1 MKFSRVI
8 GKIDDKLVFQAEEKL
23 SQVFLELGTR
33 YNNEHVGTGMGGDPL
48 IFGLMYPVEHVCTM
62 NIPTAATDG
71 KRYYWNPKFVL
82 KQSRIGLR
90 IICGHEAWHAIYM
103 HPQRRGSRL
112 PKLWNIAVDYIV
124 NGTVMDDFKA
134 RKMDPKE
141 MFTKHLGKYMTLEQY
156 ASLLKDPFKSVE
168 GFEEVKPTPE
178 DPNAPVVELP
188 APNEDRELTPEEI
201 KELEKREKVAKF
213 FYADPDLE
221 EEMKRPEKIY
231 DYLYSLLP
239 KCPKCGRVGIY
250 KLPKKDKDKKKGK
263 GAKSKDQDQNQ
274 DAGGDKEE
282 NQNGQG
288 QDQGDHG
295 DQHDHGDGQPCN
307 CPNHNNQGD
316 GQGQGQG
323 NQPGDGQG
331 QGDQPGDGQGDCCDP
346 NGGSCNPNGGGCDE
360 CGGGIDIF
368 GLGGTVDDHMDT
380 EESEEKLAKR
390 VSDAMEAAKKM
401 AGHVPAALEDEL
413 GKLTAPKVT
422 WQDIIRTRLLKARA
436 GNGRNDWTRFKTR
449 PMFTGLLVPKRKNYY
464 AHFGCLLDTSG
475 SMSRD
480 DMAFGLSQLTALDE
494 RSEGTIVPADA
505 EIYWDKA
512 TKIKS
517 AKAEEI
523 SKVKIYGRG
532 GTKYAE
538 FFDEYEKKIG
548 TCDFLI
554 VVTDGFLLDS
564 DVAEMRHPGVDV
576 IWLITSGSAFTPPF
590 GRAFDLR
597 A

>member
-1 MKFSRVI
+1 MQFSKII
-8 GKIDDKLVFQAEEKL
+8 GKIDQKLVDQAAEKL
-23 SQVFLELGTR
+23 SGVFLELGTR
-33 YNNEHVGTGMGGDPL
+33 YNNEHIGTGMGGDPL
-48 IFGLMYPVEHVCTM
+48 IFGLMYPVEHICTM

-82 KQSRIGLR
+82 KQSKIGLR

-134 RKMDPKE
+134 RKMNAAE

-156 ASLLKDPFKSVE
+156 AEFLKKPFEPVK
-168 GFEEVKPTPE
+168 GFEDINPQPE

-188 APNEDRELTPEEI
+188 AANEDRELTAEEQ
-201 KELEKREKVAKF
+201 KELENREKKVKF
-213 FYADPDLE
+213 FYADPDLKD
-221 EEMKRPEKIY
+221 EMKRPEAIY

-239 KCPKCGRVGIY
+239 KCPKCGSVGKY
-250 KLPKKDKDKKKGK
+250 KKPESKKGK
-263 GAKSKDQDQNQ
+263 GKGKNQQDKQQSKDKQDPQDSDGQCQDPKQDQS
-274 DAGGDKEE
+274 
-282 NQNGQG
+282 
-288 QDQGDHG
+288 
-295 DQHDHGDGQPCN
+295 HDHGDGQPCN
-307 CPNHNNQGD
+307 CPNHDQGD
-316 GQGQGQG
+316 
-323 NQPGDGQG
+323 QPGQGQG
-331 QGDQPGDGQGDCCDP
+331 QGDQPGQGQGC
-346 NGGSCNPNGGGCDE
+346 CDE
-360 CGGGIDIF
+360 CGDGVDIF

-380 EESEEKLAKR
+380 SESEEKLAKR
-390 VSDAMEAAKKM
+390 ISDAMEAAKKM
-401 AGHVPAALEDEL
+401 AGYIPAALEDEL

-422 WQDIIRTRLLKARA
+422 WQDIVRCRLLKARA
-436 GNGRNDWTRFKTR
+436 GNGRNDWTRFRSR

-475 SMSRD
+475 SMSKD
-480 DMAFGLSQLTALDE
+480 DMAFGLSQLCSLDE

-512 TKIKS
+512 TKIK
-517 AKAEEI
+517 KAVPEEI
-523 SKVKIYGRG
+523 SKTKIFGRG

-538 FFDEYEKKIG
+538 FFTDYEDKIG

-554 VVTDGFLLDS
+554 VITDGFLLDT
-564 DVAEMRHPGVDV
+564 DVAEMKHPGVDV
-576 IWLITSGSAFTPPF
+576 IWLITSGSAFKPPF

-597 A
+597 SS

>member
-8 GKIDDKLVFQAEEKL
+8 GKIDPKLVHSAEEKL

-33 YNNEHVGTGMGGDPL
+33 YNNEHVGTGMGGDPF
-48 IFGLMYPVEHVCTM
+48 IFGLMYPVEHVCTLNM
-62 NIPTAATDG
+62 PTAATDG

-112 PKLWNIAVDYIV
+112 PKLWNIAVDFIV
-124 NGTVMDDFKA
+124 NGMVMDDFRA

-156 ASLLKDPFKSVE
+156 AEMLKNPFAPNK
-168 GFEEVKPTPE
+168 GFEEFKPTSE
-178 DPNAPVVELP
+178 TGETIDLP
-188 APNEDRELTPEEI
+188 APNEDRELTPKEI
-201 KELEKREKVAKF
+201 KELERREKVQKF
-213 FYADPDLE
+213 YYADPDLDE
-221 EEMKRPEKIY
+221 DMKKPEKIY

-239 KCPKCGRVGIY
+239 KCPKCGRVGVY
-250 KLPKKDKDKKKGK
+250 KMPNQGKGKGKDKDKDKKQQG
-263 GAKSKDQDQNQ
+263 Q
-274 DAGGDKEE
+274 
-282 NQNGQG
+282 GQG
-288 QDQGDHG
+288 QDQ
-295 DQHDHGDGQPCN
+295 DQQQQQGQGQGQDQQESHDHGDGQPCN
-307 CPNHNNQGD
+307 CPNHDQQGQGD

-323 NQPGDGQG
+323 QDQGQG
-331 QGDQPGDGQGDCCDP
+331 QGEGQ
-346 NGGSCNPNGGGCDE
+346 GCDE
-360 CGGGIDIF
+360 CGGGFDVF
-368 GLGGTVDDHMDT
+368 GFGSTLDDHMDT

-390 VSDAMEAAKKM
+390 ISDAMEAAKKM
-401 AGHVPAALEDEL
+401 AGHIPAALEDEL

-475 SMSRD
+475 SMSKD
-480 DMAFGLSQLTALDE
+480 DMAFGLSQLASLDE

-505 EIYWDKA
+505 TIYWDKA
-512 TKIKS
+512 TKIK
-517 AKAEEI
+517 KANFEEI

-538 FFDEYEKKIG
+538 FFTDFEKNIG
-548 TCDFLI
+548 DCDFLI
-554 VVTDGFLLDS
+554 VITDGYLLDT
-564 DVAEMRHPGVDV
+564 DVAEMKHPGKDV
-576 IWLITSGSAFTPPF
+576 IWLITSGSSFNPPF

-597 A
+597 SS

>member
-1 MKFSRVI
+1 MQFSKVI
-8 GKIDDKLVFQAEEKL
+8 GKIDPKLVHQAAEKL

-48 IFGLMYPVEHVCTM
+48 IFGLMYPVEHICTM

-71 KRYYWNPKFVL
+71 RRYFWNPKFVL

-90 IICGHEAWHAIYM
+90 IVCGHEAWHAIYM

-134 RKMDPKE
+134 RKMNASE
-141 MFTKHLGKYMTLEQY
+141 MFTKHLGKFMTLTQY
-156 ASLLKDPFKSVE
+156 AQMLKDPFAPIK
-168 GFEEVKPTPE
+168 GFEDLNPTAP
-178 DPNAPVVELP
+178 DPNDTSIKLP
-188 APNEDRELTPEEI
+188 APSDDRELTPEEQ
-201 KELEKREKVAKF
+201 KELEKRERLVKF
-213 FYADPDLE
+213 YYADPDLE

-231 DYLYSLLP
+231 DFLYNLLP
-239 KCPKCGRVGIY
+239 KCPKCGSIGIY
-250 KLPKKDKDKKKGK
+250 KMPNKGKDKDKGK
-263 GAKSKDQDQNQ
+263 DKSK
-274 DAGGDKEE
+274 GGKDPDGKDKDK
-282 NQNGQG
+282 QQGKDKQPGQG
-288 QDQGDHG
+288 DQKDQ
-295 DQHDHGDGQPCN
+295 QHDHGDGDPCD
-307 CPNHNNQGD
+307 CHGHGD
-316 GQGQGQG
+316 Q
-323 NQPGDGQG
+323 DGQG
-331 QGDQPGDGQGDCCDP
+331 QGDQGDQQGQGQGQGCCD
-346 NGGSCNPNGGGCDE
+346 G

-390 VSDAMEAAKKM
+390 ISDAMEAARKM

-436 GNGRNDWTRFKTR
+436 GNGRNDWTRFRSR

-475 SMSRD
+475 SMSKD
-480 DMAFGLSQLTALDE
+480 DMAFGLSQLCALDE

-505 EIYWDKA
+505 DIYWDKA
-512 TKIKS
+512 TKIK
-517 AKAEEI
+517 KAVPEEI
-523 SKVKIYGRG
+523 MKVKIVGRG
-532 GTKYAE
+532 GTRFAE
-538 FFDEYEKKIG
+538 FFTDYEKNIG

-554 VVTDGFLLDS
+554 VVTEGYLLDS
-564 DVAEMRHPGVDV
+564 DFADMKHPGVDV
-576 IWLITSGSAFTPPF
+576 IWLITSGSSFNPPF

-597 A
+597 SS

>member
-8 GKIDDKLVFQAEEKL
+8 GKIDPKLVSQAEDKL
-23 SQVFLELGTR
+23 STVFLELGTR
-33 YNNEHVGTGMGGDPL
+33 YDNEHVGSGMGGDPL
-48 IFGLMYPVEHVCTM
+48 IFSLMYPVDHVCTM

-82 KQSRIGLR
+82 KHSKKGLR

-124 NGTVMDDFKA
+124 NGTVMEDFKT
-134 RKMDPKE
+134 RKMDASTE
-141 MFTKHLGKYMTLEQY
+141 FTKNLGRFMPLGVFCDLIKNPYQ
-156 ASLLKDPFKSVE
+156 KIP
-168 GFEEVKPTPE
+168 GFEDITPIMQDPDKPQC
-178 DPNAPVVELP
+178 ELP
-188 APNEDRELTPEEI
+188 APNEDRELTPEER
-201 KELEKREKVAKF
+201 KELERREKGVKF
-213 FYADPDLE
+213 YYSDPNLE
-221 EEMKRPEKIY
+221 EDMKRPEKIY
-231 DYLYSLLP
+231 DLLYSLLP
-239 KCPKCGRVGIY
+239 KCPKCGRIGIY
-250 KLPKKDKDKKKGK
+250 PKP
-263 GAKSKDQDQNQ
+263 GAKKNQ
-274 DAGGDKEE
+274 
-282 NQNGQG
+282 GQG
-288 QDQGDHG
+288 QQSGKQPGQQG
-295 DQHDHGDGQPCN
+295 QGQQP
-307 CPNHNNQGD
+307 

-323 NQPGDGQG
+323 QDQQHNHGGDQPCDCPDHGQGQGQSQGQG
-331 QGDQPGDGQGDCCDP
+331 QGDGEGPCDH
-346 NGGSCNPNGGGCDE
+346 CGGGG
-360 CGGGIDIF
+360 GGGIDIF
-368 GLGGTVDDHMDT
+368 GLGGTVDDHMDS

-390 VSDAMEAAKKM
+390 ISDAMEAARKM

-475 SMSRD
+475 SMSKD
-480 DMAFGLSQLTALDE
+480 DMAFGLSQLCSLDE

-505 EIYWDKA
+505 TIYWEDA
-512 TKIKS
+512 TKIK
-517 AKAEEI
+517 KAVADEI
-523 SKVKIYGRG
+523 MRVKVVGRG

-538 FFDEYEKKIG
+538 FFDEYQKHIG
-548 TCDFLI
+548 KCDFLI

-564 DVAEMRHPGVDV
+564 DLAEMKHPGVDV

-597 A
+597 SS

>member
-1 MKFSRVI
+1 MKFAKVI
-8 GKIDDKLVFQAEEKL
+8 GQVNDKLVAQAEEKL
-23 SQVFLELGTR
+23 SRIFLELGTR

-48 IFGLMYPVEHVCTM
+48 IFGLMYPVEHICTL

-82 KQSRIGLR
+82 KQSKIGLR
-90 IICGHEAWHAIYM
+90 IICAHEAWHALYM

-124 NGTVMDDFKA
+124 NGTVMEDFKV
-134 RKMDPKE
+134 RKMNPTE
-141 MFTKHLGKYMTLEQY
+141 TFNKHLGKFMTLAQY
-156 ASLLKDPFKSVE
+156 AEMLKNPFSPVK
-168 GFEEVKPTPE
+168 GFEEIDPVADAAESSNSVK
-178 DPNAPVVELP
+178 LP
-188 APNEDRELTPEEI
+188 APNEDRELTAEEQ
-201 KELEKREKVAKF
+201 KALEKKERKVLF

-221 EEMKRPEKIY
+221 EEMKSPEKIY
-231 DYLYSLLP
+231 DFLYNLLP
-239 KCPKCGRVGIY
+239 KCPKCGSVGIY
-250 KLPKKDKDKKKGK
+250 KIPNKNKGKGKGKDKD
-263 GAKSKDQDQNQ
+263 QD
-274 DAGGDKEE
+274 K
-282 NQNGQG
+282 GQG
-288 QDQGDHG
+288 QDKEKQQGKGQGKDQQ

-307 CPNHNNQGD
+307 CGD
-316 GQGQGQG
+316 DHGDQDQQGQG
-323 NQPGDGQG
+323 
-331 QGDQPGDGQGDCCDP
+331 CCD
-346 NGGSCNPNGGGCDE
+346 S

-368 GLGGTVDDHMDT
+368 DLGGTVDDHMDT
-380 EESEEKLAKR
+380 EESQEKLAKR
-390 VSDAMEAAKKM
+390 ISDAMEAAKKM

-436 GNGRNDWTRFKTR
+436 GNGRNDWTRFRSR
-449 PMFTGLLVPKRKNYY
+449 PMFTGVLTPKRKNYF

-475 SMSRD
+475 SMSKD
-480 DMAFGLSQLTALDE
+480 DMAFGLSQLCALDE

-512 TKIKS
+512 TKIK
-517 AKAEEI
+517 KAVADEI

-538 FFDEYEKKIG
+538 FFDDYEKNIG

-554 VVTDGFLLDS
+554 VITDGFLLDS
-564 DVAEMRHPGVDV
+564 DVAQMKHPGKDV
-576 IWLITSGSAFTPPF
+576 IWLITSGSSFKPPF